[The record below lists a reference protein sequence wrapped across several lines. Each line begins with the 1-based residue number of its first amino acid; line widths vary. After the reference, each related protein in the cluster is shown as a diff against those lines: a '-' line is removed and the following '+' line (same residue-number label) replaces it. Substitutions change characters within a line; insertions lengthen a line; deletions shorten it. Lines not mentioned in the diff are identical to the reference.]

1 MTSGGQTLRFRPI
14 AVAVVHTAR
23 RHAWRILVVSIVVS
37 AVTVAVDLAADHL
50 LDRADVTSAVA
61 GAVSTSTVSL
71 LGAVFLSGFL
81 CRLVTVSEHGKTEHG
96 KTEHGKTGHGKT
108 GHGKTGPE
116 AEGSRIRDVLWS
128 LPWGS
133 LILADLLVTLIVLI
147 GLVALIVPGLIAIT
161 LLSVAG
167 PVIELERQHAVAGLR
182 RCVRLVRPHFWRV
195 AAFGTVPL
203 LVANGVIAVLPDPS
217 GPTDVVTTL
226 IVRSIGEGVVE
237 AAVGLVLVE
246 LCFRLIAADHAAA
259 AAAAG
264 AAAAAPTAPP
274 GGLAERGHR
283 VVDRGR
289 PHLVV
294 APGQGGLV
302 VAARGQRG
310 QGGREAAAAGLAR
323 DAFRVPSRVHVQQ
336 LRYLADPQ
344 ARVPQPVQLDPAGV
358 VRRHRH
364 AQDQP
369 RIRLPQAEQ
378 PEAAVLG
385 RPEHGVCV
393 PGGQRPRHRLQQP
406 GGHLR
411 SVHADEHDRD
421 GELRVGVV
429 ERGGDPLVQ
438 PPAALLRHLEAG
450 RQLRPQGARRGP
462 LVIQGQ
468 QVPGE
473 RGAGPGLQRVDERRL
488 GQRRGLLRG
497 ERRGEPGL
505 DPARHRG
512 LGQDDELG
520 RPFGGCHEASTRR
533 MSRTVRTVP
542 LTVPVTLDRPDRGR

>member
-1 MTSGGQTLRFRPI
+1 MTSGNQTLRFRPI

-23 RHAWRILVVSIVVS
+23 RHTWRILVVSIVVS

-50 LDRADVTSAVA
+50 LDRAEVTPAVA
-61 GAVSTSTVSL
+61 GAVVPSPVSL
-71 LGAVFLSGFL
+71 RGAVFLSGFL
-81 CRLVTVSEHGKTEHG
+81 CRLVTVSEHRKTEHG
-96 KTEHGKTGHGKT
+96 KTE
-108 GHGKTGPE
+108 HGKTGPE
-116 AEGSRIRDVLWS
+116 AEGSRIRDVLRS

-182 RCVRLVRPHFWRV
+182 RCVQLVRPHFWRV
-195 AAFGTVPL
+195 AALGTVPL
-203 LVANGVIAVLPDPS
+203 LVANGVIAALPDPS

-237 AAVGLVLVE
+237 AVVGLILVE

-259 AAAAG
+259 AAAAVT
-264 AAAAAPTAPP
+264 APTAPTGGLAP
-274 GGLAERGHR
+274 RQGLSRPAGGLAERGR
-283 VVDRGR
+283 RGR

-294 APGQGGLV
+294 APGEGGLV
-302 VAARGQRG
+302 VATRGQRG
-310 QGGREAAAAGLAR
+310 QGGREAAAAGLTR
-323 DAFRVPSRVHVQQ
+323 NAFRVLSRVHVQQ
-336 LRYLADPQ
+336 FRHLAHPQ
-344 ARVPQPVQLDPAGV
+344 ARVTQPVQLDPAGV
-358 VRRHRH
+358 VRRHGH
-364 AQDQP
+364 AQDQL
-369 RIRLPQAEQ
+369 RVRFPQAEQ

-385 RPEHGVCV
+385 RPEHGVRV
-393 PGGQRPRHRLQQP
+393 PGGQRLGHRLQQP
-406 GGHLR
+406 RGHLG

-438 PPAALLRHLEAG
+438 PPAALRRHLEAG

-462 LVIQGQ
+462 LVVQGQ

-488 GQRRGLLRG
+488 GQRRGFLRG

-505 DPARHRG
+505 DPARHRS
-512 LGQDDELG
+512 LGQDDEL
-520 RPFGGCHEASTRR
+520 RRERARRFGA
-533 MSRTVRTVP
+533 
-542 LTVPVTLDRPDRGR
+542 

>member
-1 MTSGGQTLRFRPI
+1 MTSGDHTLRFRPI
-14 AVAVVHTAR
+14 AVAVAHTAR
-23 RHAWRILVVSIVVS
+23 RNAWRILVVSIVVS
-37 AVTVAVDLAADHL
+37 AVTVAVDLGADHL
-50 LDRADVTSAVA
+50 LDRADVTPAVA

-81 CRLVTVSEHGKTEHG
+81 CRLVTVSEHGAAEHGAAEAGEHG
-96 KTEHGKTGHGKT
+96 KTE
-108 GHGKTGPE
+108 HGKTGPE
-116 AEGSRIRDVLWS
+116 AEGSRIRDVLRS

-133 LILADLLVTLIVLI
+133 LILADLLVTLIVLV

-182 RCVRLVRPHFWRV
+182 RCVQLVRPHFWRV

-226 IVRSIGEGVVE
+226 IVRSVGEGVVE

-259 AAAAG
+259 AAAAVT
-264 AAAAAPTAPP
+264 APTAPTAPP
-274 GGLAERGHR
+274 GGFAAPPRGLAESGR
-283 VVDRGR
+283 RGR

-294 APGQGGLV
+294 APGEGGLV
-302 VAARGQRG
+302 VATRGQRG
-310 QGGREAAAAGLAR
+310 QGGREAAAAGLVR
-323 DAFRVPSRVHVQQ
+323 DAFRVLRRVHVQQ
-336 LRYLADPQ
+336 FRHLAHPQ
-344 ARVPQPVQLDPAGV
+344 ARVTQPVQLDPAGV

-364 AQDQP
+364 AQDQL
-369 RIRLPQAEQ
+369 RVGFPQAEQ

-385 RPEHGVCV
+385 RPEHRVRV
-393 PGGQRPRHRLQQP
+393 PGGQRLGHRLQQP
-406 GGHLR
+406 RGHLG
-411 SVHADEHDRD
+411 SVHADEHDRE

-438 PPAALLRHLEAG
+438 PPAALRRHLEAG
-450 RQLRPQGARRGP
+450 RQPRPQGARRGP
-462 LVIQGQ
+462 LVVQGQ

-488 GQRRGLLRG
+488 GQCRRFLRG

-512 LGQDDELG
+512 PGQDDELG
-520 RPFGGCHEASTRR
+520 RERAG
-533 MSRTVRTVP
+533 
-542 LTVPVTLDRPDRGR
+542 

>member
-1 MTSGGQTLRFRPI
+1 
-14 AVAVVHTAR
+14 
-23 RHAWRILVVSIVVS
+23 
-37 AVTVAVDLAADHL
+37 VDLAADHL

-96 KTEHGKTGHGKT
+96 KTD
-108 GHGKTGPE
+108 HGKTGPE
-116 AEGSRIRDVLWS
+116 AEGSRIRDVLRS

-133 LILADLLVTLIVLI
+133 LILADLLVTLIVLV

-259 AAAAG
+259 AAAA
-264 AAAAAPTAPP
+264 AAVPTAPTAPTAPP
-274 GGLAERGHR
+274 GGLAERGHG
-283 VVDRGR
+283 VVGRGR
-289 PHLVV
+289 PRLVV

-310 QGGREAAAAGLAR
+310 QGGRETAAAGLAR
-323 DAFRVPSRVHVQQ
+323 DAFRVLSRVHVQQ
-336 LRYLADPQ
+336 LRHLADPQ
-344 ARVPQPVQLDPAGV
+344 ARVTQPVQLDAAGV

-378 PEAAVLG
+378 PAAA
-385 RPEHGVCV
+385 P
-393 PGGQRPRHRLQQP
+393 P
-406 GGHLR
+406 
-411 SVHADEHDRD
+411 S
-421 GELRVGVV
+421 
-429 ERGGDPLVQ
+429 
-438 PPAALLRHLEAG
+438 PAA
-450 RQLRPQGARRGP
+450 RGS
-462 LVIQGQ
+462 
-468 QVPGE
+468 
-473 RGAGPGLQRVDERRL
+473 
-488 GQRRGLLRG
+488 
-497 ERRGEPGL
+497 
-505 DPARHRG
+505 PAECPCR
-512 LGQDDELG
+512 
-520 RPFGGCHEASTRR
+520 
-533 MSRTVRTVP
+533 
-542 LTVPVTLDRPDRGR
+542 